1 MTSSQ
6 KSMSSRAGSSS
17 VKVSWVQRVAL
28 RNHSGERRPVAS
40 DCSSISITRPSADYI
55 VIQVNMTVARWA
67 RVGGHGAALSDV
79 LALLA
84 CDGAGP
90 PPDEEATQHVH
101 QDAHHAGS
109 VIED

>member
-1 MTSSQ
+1 
-6 KSMSSRAGSSS
+6 
-17 VKVSWVQRVAL
+17 
-28 RNHSGERRPVAS
+28 
-40 DCSSISITRPSADYI
+40 
-55 VIQVNMTVARWA
+55 
-67 RVGGHGAALSDV
+67 LSDV

-109 VIED
+109 VIEDLFFSRTTFETAATAHLSRRQHLPAELRRAQATMESAARRGDFAENRRSGVSECV